1 MDLWSGLAI
10 GFGAAL
16 TAENLLACFAGTLIG
31 TLVGVLPGLGPIAT
45 MAMLLPLTSAL
56 SPLTG
61 LIMLAGIYYGAQY
74 GGSTT
79 AILVNLPGESSSIV
93 TCLDGHPMARQ
104 GRAGPALAVAAL
116 GSLFA
121 GIVVTLITGAAAPAL
136 AEVALRFG
144 PADTFSL
151 MVLGLIFATV
161 LAAGSFL
168 KALAMVGFGL
178 VLGLVGTDIES
189 GAHRLTF
196 GSPQFIEG
204 VPFICLAV
212 GLFGIAEIA
221 LNLEQQEKGGDLIS
235 RPTGLWPT
243 AADAAASVGPVLRGT
258 AIGAVLGLLPG
269 GGAMLASFASYVAEK
284 RLARDPSRFG
294 HGAIEGV
301 AGPESAN
308 NAGAQASFIPLL
320 TLGIPANAVMA
331 VMVGAMVAKGI
342 TPGPRI
348 IEMQPVLFWGLIASM
363 LIGNV
368 MLVII
373 NLPLIG
379 LWVRLLAVPY
389 RLLFPTILILC
400 AIGVYSVDS
409 SPFQVVLT
417 MVIGMVG
424 YGLRKLGFEP
434 APILLGFVL
443 GPLLEENMRRA
454 LVLSRGDLSVFVTEP
469 LSAAFL
475 VCACFAAAAIL
486 LPAMRRT
493 REKLSET

>member
-1 MDLWSGLAI
+1 MDLWAGLAI

-16 TAENLLACFAGTLIG
+16 TPENLLACFAGALIG

-45 MAMLLPLTSAL
+45 MAMLLPLTSTL

-121 GIVVTLITGAAAPAL
+121 GIVVTLITGLAAPSL
-136 AEVALRFG
+136 AEAALRFG

-161 LAAGSFL
+161 LASGSFA
-168 KALAMVGFGL
+168 KALAMVGLGL

-189 GAHRLTF
+189 GAQRLTF
-196 GSPQFIEG
+196 GSLQFIEG

-212 GLFGIAEIA
+212 GLFGVAEIA
-221 LNLEQQEKGGDLIS
+221 LNLEQQEKGGELIS
-235 RPTGLWPT
+235 RPNGLWLT
-243 AADAAASVGPVLRGT
+243 AEDAAASVGPVLRGT

-331 VMVGAMVAKGI
+331 VMVGAMMAKGI

-400 AIGVYSVDS
+400 SIGVYSVDS

-417 MVIGMVG
+417 MIIGIAG
-424 YGLRKLGFEP
+424 YLLRKLGFEP
-434 APILLGFVL
+434 APILLGFIL
-443 GPLLEENMRRA
+443 GPLLEENLRRA
-454 LVLSRGDLSVFVTEP
+454 LVLSRGDLGVFLTEP
-469 LSAAFL
+469 LSAVFL
-475 VCACFAAAAIL
+475 ACAVITAAAIL
-486 LPAMRRT
+486 LPGVRRT
-493 REKLSET
+493 RSKLDEA